1 MSYRSLPFA
10 VLALAACTAPPY
22 PAWAIEDD
30 AEAVAQVVVTDMT
43 LQDVVRAGRP
53 LVERVQPDEYL
64 RVVVPIRNID
74 TESISVLA
82 QMSFL
87 DAERQTLLD
96 DTNRQVLVLPPGGTT
111 NFMATSR
118 GRKAADFVLRLSW
131 NK

>member
-1 MSYRSLPFA
+1 LVA
-10 VLALAACTAPPY
+10 LLALCACSAPPY
-22 PAWAIEDD
+22 EAWAIEDD
-30 AEAVAQVVVTDMT
+30 AEAVAQVVVTEMT

-64 RVVVPIRNID
+64 RVVVPVRNID
-74 TESISVLA
+74 TETIQVLA

-87 DAERQTLLD
+87 DGQRQTLMD

-111 NFMATSR
+111 NFQATSR
-118 GRKAADFVLRLSW
+118 TRNAADFLLRLSW